1 MIQLGQYPAASH
13 VVAHLSDTH
22 LLAGGG
28 PLYGS
33 VDTVGHLGRALAS
46 LERSTAKPQAIVVTG
61 DLADL
66 GERHAYRRLRS
77 VVEPA
82 AERMGAQ
89 IIWVMGNHDE
99 RADYSRELFGE
110 APDSP
115 GPHADAARGDR
126 SEPEPDA
133 KPDATAT
140 RGDRSEPGSD
150 TKSEPD
156 AALNAVFTGPQNR
169 VYDIDGLRVISF
181 DSTVPGYH
189 HGDVTPGQLDWLAA
203 TLATRAPHGT
213 LLAMHHPPI
222 PTPLLEAMGILE
234 LRHQPELAAVLR
246 GSDVRAIL
254 AGHLHYPTH
263 STFAGIPVS
272 VASATCYTLDLS
284 AGDRL
289 LSGVDAGQSI
299 NVVHVY
305 REQVV
310 HSVIPVADTTE
321 VTGYPATVWA
331 AIEAMT
337 PEERLEA
344 LSSKASTF
352 GQPAA

>member
-22 LLAGGG
+22 LLAGGA

-66 GERHAYRRLRS
+66 GERDAYRRLRS

-99 RADYSRELFGE
+99 RADYCRELFGDV
-110 APDSP
+110 PDRP
-115 GPHADAARGDR
+115 DEARGDR
-126 SEPEPDA
+126 SDPDPESDPDPDPEPV
-133 KPDATAT
+133 
-140 RGDRSEPGSD
+140 
-150 TKSEPD
+150 
-156 AALNAVFTGPQNR
+156 LNADFAGPQNR

-203 TLATRAPHGT
+203 TLATPAPHGT

-352 GQPAA
+352 DQPAA